1 MAYDVQVELADF
13 GDTTLSAR
21 LVRAVMRVVP
31 FAPQF
36 PTVTSLDDAIRAA
49 GGTPTPAVL
58 ARAQKHAA
66 GEGALGAMWM
76 GGALDKAD
84 GGLALYTGVK
94 NAVAAWREGAGA
106 FSTDS
111 PQAADA
117 VLKGFALAY
126 IGWKLFP
133 GTARERVDALRAT
146 DAGKAMLVYYASIEV
161 GLPFADNVVRSG
173 GSFLETLVERWGGE
187 EADKITAVAGS
198 DAAEDTLGAFDAL
211 LEPLEGMITQSA
223 KYLQPIANAASEHLP
238 KALDVAD
245 KVAGAVAVGADVLPV
260 WRMLVARLVAEVAAR
275 RAIAEI
281 AAEPPPPPPPP
292 SQTGKVVYQE
302 PVKERDPL
310 PPPPPPPAPQK
321 SSASVL
327 ADEPE
332 ESSGAPMLMIALAL
346 VAIIAAGGLVA
357 LVGGGLMVSPPAT
370 SPSASTT
377 ERESSTTTPGKST
390 DRDRPRDAKSGKA
403 GKGR

>member
-31 FAPQF
+31 FAPPF
-36 PTVTSLDDAIRAA
+36 PTVASLDDAIRAA
-49 GGTPTPAVL
+49 GGTVTPAVL

-66 GEGALGAMWM
+66 AEGALGAMWM
-76 GGALDKAD
+76 GSALDKAD

-198 DAAEDTLGAFDAL
+198 DATEDTLGAFDAL

-281 AAEPPPPPPPP
+281 AAEPAPPPPPP

-302 PVKERDPL
+302 PAKERDPL
-310 PPPPPPPAPQK
+310 PPPPAPQK
-321 SSASVL
+321 PSPIAV

-332 ESSGAPMLMIALAL
+332 ERGGAPVLMIALAL

-357 LVGGGLMVSPPAT
+357 LVGGGLMVAPSAT
-370 SPSASTT
+370 SPAASTT
-377 ERESSTTTPGKST
+377 EHDATTPGKAPS
-390 DRDRPRDAKSGKA
+390 DRDRSRDGKASKA